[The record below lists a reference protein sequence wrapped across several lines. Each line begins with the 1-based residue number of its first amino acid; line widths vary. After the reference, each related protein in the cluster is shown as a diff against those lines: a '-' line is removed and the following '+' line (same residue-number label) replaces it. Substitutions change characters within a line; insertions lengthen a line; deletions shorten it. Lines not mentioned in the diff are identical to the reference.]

1 MPSLPSD
8 ALKISKY
15 NMFILPFRKI
25 TEFTNESIIPATVK
39 VPPTIAQI
47 VVKK

>member
-1 MPSLPSD
+1 MVQP
-8 ALKISKY
+8 K
-15 NMFILPFRKI
+15 RQQQ
-25 TEFTNESIIPATVK
+25 TRESIMPATVK